1 MTNST
6 ATLARSITKS
16 NSKQSYYIVKMMVDK
31 ILKNDCFR
39 AYGYFRWADDVID
52 IFLKTREERIS
63 FIKRQRELIN
73 RLYKNARPGN
83 LTSEEEIIADLISHD
98 KTEASG
104 LQSFITNFLT
114 ILEFDAN
121 RKGKMIHQSELTWY
135 SECLGK
141 SVTDGIQYFV
151 ANGHPYPDADNRYL
165 AAIAAHITHMLRDMV
180 SDIADGFVNIPEEY
194 LEAHGITPQ
203 DIESPPFRAWVRG
216 RVEMA
221 REYFRK
227 GKLYLDGL
235 DVLRCKL
242 VGYWYCARFECV
254 LSVIERDNY
263 VLRPIYKERKKLLT
277 WLSMAWMSIG
287 VIVRH
292 ITR

>member
-1 MTNST
+1 MNAT
-6 ATLARSITKS
+6 ATLARSITQTS
-16 NSKQSYYIVKMMVDK
+16 SKQSYYIVRLMVDK
-31 ILKNDCFR
+31 ILRADCFR
-39 AYGYFRWADDVID
+39 AYGYFRWVDDVID
-52 IFLKTREERIS
+52 EISQTPEERIS
-63 FIKRQRELIN
+63 FIKRQKGLVN
-73 RLYKNARPGN
+73 HLYDSERPED
-83 LTSEEEIIADLISHD
+83 LMPEEEIIADLVNHNQS
-98 KTEASG
+98 ENSG
-104 LQSFITNFLT
+104 LRSFIKNFLD

-121 RKGKMIHQSELTWY
+121 RKGKLIRQSELRWY

-151 ANGHPYPDADNRYL
+151 ANGHPYPEADNRYL

-180 SDIADGFVNIPEEY
+180 PDIDDGFVNIPEEY

-203 DIESPPFRAWVRG
+203 DVESPPFRAWVRE
-216 RVEMA
+216 RVGLA

-227 GKLYLDGL
+227 GKIYLDGL

-254 LSVIERDNY
+254 LNVIEREGY
-263 VLRPIYKERKKLLT
+263 ILRPTYSERKKIST
-277 WLSMAWMSIG
+277 WLSMVWMSMG
-287 VIVRH
+287 VIFRH